1 MRLKYFPD
9 TDTAYLE
16 LTNNEVVET
25 RDINEDILIDIDIE
39 GNLVGMTIEHAQI
52 KANLSEFSY
61 QQVIDKKSLTKKS
74 S

>member
-61 QQVIDKKSLTKKS
+61 QQVIDKNNLTNKLS
-74 S
+74 

>member
-25 RDINEDILIDIDIE
+25 RDINEDILIDIDKE

>member
-25 RDINEDILIDIDIE
+25 RDINEDILIDIDKE

-61 QQVIDKKSLTKKS
+61 QQVIDKKNLTKK
-74 S
+74 